1 MPDLAAAEAFIWTN
15 ARVLERHRFAHR
27 WKAGPSEPV
36 LAALA
41 AYATGDG
48 AYGHALEP
56 DLRAPLA
63 SPAAVETALRVLA
76 EVGALNGPLGR
87 AAVDW
92 LARVAP
98 DGALPFMLPDA
109 MAYPRAPWWQ
119 TDADPPGSL
128 TMGGFVAGTLL
139 GCGLDHPWLETLE
152 AWLWAAVESAREL
165 SPYDAR
171 GALAFLDAVG
181 DDARA
186 RGALQRLA
194 PMVAE
199 VVSEDPGWGGESHT
213 PLDLSPSPGA
223 RSRVLFDAALV
234 DAHLDH
240 LAGAQRDDG
249 GWTFD
254 WMAWS
259 EAASAEWRGIVTLRA
274 LDLMAGHGRLEQ
286 HRQHVD
292 EEQDHRDTEQADVD
306 HDAEHP
312 RAARGAGASME

>member
-15 ARVLERHRFAHR
+15 ARLLERHRFAHR
-27 WKAGPSEPV
+27 WKGGGAEPV

-41 AYATGDG
+41 AYATPDG
-48 AYGHALEP
+48 GYGHALEP

-76 EVGALNGPLGR
+76 EVDALNAPLGH

-92 LARVAP
+92 LAGVAP
-98 DGALPFMLPDA
+98 DGALAFMLPDA
-109 MAYPRAPWWQ
+109 LAYPRAPWWQ
-119 TDADPPGSL
+119 IDDDPRGSL
-128 TMGGFVAGTLL
+128 TMAGFVAGTLL
-139 GCGLDHPWLETLE
+139 GSGLDHPWLDVLE
-152 AWLWAAVESAREL
+152 AWLWDAVESASEL

-181 DDARA
+181 DEERARA
-186 RGALQRLA
+186 ALQRLA
-194 PMVAE
+194 PMVSAL
-199 VVSEDPGWGGESHT
+199 VSVDPEAGGERHT
-213 PLDLSPSPGA
+213 PLDLSPRPGA

-249 GWTFD
+249 GWMFD

-259 EAASAEWRGIVTLRA
+259 EAASAEWRGIVTLHA
-274 LDLMAGHGRLEQ
+274 LDLLVAHGRLEQ

-292 EEQDHRDTEQADVD
+292 DEQDHRDTEQADVD
-306 HDAEHP
+306 HGGEHP
-312 RAARGAGASME
+312 PVSRSAGPTME